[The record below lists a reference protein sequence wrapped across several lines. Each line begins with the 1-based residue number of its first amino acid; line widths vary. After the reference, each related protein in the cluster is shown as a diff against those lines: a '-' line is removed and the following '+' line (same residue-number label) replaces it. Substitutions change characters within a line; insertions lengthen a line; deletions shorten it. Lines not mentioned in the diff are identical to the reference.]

1 MSELSMLHPVFN
13 NVPNEIK
20 ELSTLSLKKA
30 RFLIVTWSPS
40 NVSNAKTHI
49 SNVTGGNFFALHFH
63 WPLLRDDLIC
73 ALQVS
78 LEFSDPVRN
87 RSSEGRSPSEP

>member
-49 SNVTGGNFFALHFH
+49 SNDRWQFLCPAL
-63 WPLLRDDLIC
+63 PLAIIT
-73 ALQVS
+73 
-78 LEFSDPVRN
+78 
-87 RSSEGRSPSEP
+87 GRSDLCIAGVIGIFRSCS